1 MADTNTY
8 VNKTK
13 AAEKWTTQEKFDALD
28 KTTIPEGTEYNI
40 VGLLGEEDLKSSVV
54 TKLNNV
60 DTKQDKLV
68 SGTNIKTINGSS
80 LLGPGNIII
89 KTDVVQESGSSTT
102 AVMSQNAV
110 TTELNKKIT
119 APNNWTG
126 KGFGMDSVLTRFD
139 ADGATGMLFVR
150 TKLNSDGAGDGII
163 GYDGTGHCEVSTPV
177 KELQAANKKYVDDAI
192 TNAVTSA
199 LSTPV

>member
-80 LLGPGNIII
+80 LLGSGNIVI
-89 KTDVVQESGSSTT
+89 KK
-102 AVMSQNAV
+102 AV
-110 TTELNKKIT
+110 
-119 APNNWTG
+119 
-126 KGFGMDSVLTRFD
+126 
-139 ADGATGMLFVR
+139 
-150 TKLNSDGAGDGII
+150 
-163 GYDGTGHCEVSTPV
+163 
-177 KELQAANKKYVDDAI
+177 AA
-192 TNAVTSA
+192 
-199 LSTPV
+199 LRRL